1 MRGAVQAGAVP
12 AGTRVAVLV
21 NGATRSSAEILAG
34 ECVRDAS
41 LRCMLTVYAVCIL
54 YTDGWRCWST
64 ARRGRRRRYWQ
75 ASVCVMPA
83 CAVYWNEASLCTGIA
98 CAVRK
103 TLSVWRSSAE
113 ILAGECVCDASL
125 RCMLIVYAAC
135 TVYGHSL
142 RGICMLAGE

>member
-1 MRGAVQAGAVP
+1 VQEGVVRTTYTCVSVHICTRDGAGGLVPAPAGGRDVMRGAVQAGAVP

-41 LRCMLTVYAVCIL
+41 LRRILTVYAVCIL
-54 YTDGWRCWST
+54 YTDGWRSWST

-83 CAVYWNEASLCTGIA
+83 CGVY
-98 CAVRK
+98 
-103 TLSVWRSSAE
+103 
-113 ILAGECVCDASL
+113 
-125 RCMLIVYAAC
+125 
-135 TVYGHSL
+135 
-142 RGICMLAGE
+142 